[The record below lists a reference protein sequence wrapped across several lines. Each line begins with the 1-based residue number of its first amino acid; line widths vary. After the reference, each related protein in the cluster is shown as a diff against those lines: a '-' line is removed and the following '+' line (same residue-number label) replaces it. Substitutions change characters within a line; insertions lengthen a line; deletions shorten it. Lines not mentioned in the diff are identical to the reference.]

1 MTTVTETPSIPLR
14 EVRGPA
20 AFGGEAK
27 RFFQLLWLISKTES
41 LVRSVT
47 ENMEALQVHLAIR
60 AINEFIIE
68 DLSHWYVRLVRRRFG
83 RRRKAGTN
91 WLHMQSSPTL

>member
-27 RFFQLLWLISKTES
+27 RFFQLLWLISKTELRTREPPS
-41 LVRSVT
+41 AWHGRWS
-47 ENMEALQVHLAIR
+47 
-60 AINEFIIE
+60 
-68 DLSHWYVRLVRRRFG
+68 SRF
-83 RRRKAGTN
+83 
-91 WLHMQSSPTL
+91 